1 MRRALIGIVSLGLVS
16 FALIG
21 VMHTPAF
28 RALLHRGPSCPVGG
42 DVSATSLQRE
52 QTRREALASRRGT
65 APAPARESFG
75 FKLGQDNAEAFT
87 AWKQEANASC
97 KLEKAGLV
105 QECDVSSLA
114 RFGSE
119 AAGTVFFR
127 TDEQS
132 RLVAVLV
139 TTRLPDGQAA
149 ALSAAWSAQLEST
162 LGKAHLESGQTTAAL
177 LSQQRHEHHFSD
189 LLASVSSTQMGDGVR
204 VNFEMQWL

>member
-1 MRRALIGIVSLGLVS
+1 MRRALMGIVSLGLAA

-42 DVSATSLQRE
+42 DASATSVQRE
-52 QTRREALASRRGT
+52 QTRRAALAARRGT
-65 APAPARESFG
+65 APAPAREAFG
-75 FKLGQDNAEAFT
+75 FRLGQDNAEQFA
-87 AWKQEANASC
+87 AWKQQSQANC
-97 KLEKAGLV
+97 RLEKAGLV
-105 QECDVSSLA
+105 QECDVASLT

-127 TDEQS
+127 TDEQT

-149 ALSAAWSAQLEST
+149 ALSAAWSAQLENT
-162 LGKAHLESGQTTAAL
+162 LGKAHVEAGQTTAAL

-204 VNFEMQWL
+204 VNLEVQWL